1 MQTSLPMETVADFVK
16 EAGEA
21 GVDEKTALAMAS
33 QTHKLPARGPMPWD
47 DSQYGGFSTAEPWL
61 TGRSRDKVSVASEDA
76 DPASM
81 LNFYRQLLKL
91 KQTPLFTKG
100 SYYLLDTKADL
111 LVYQRDLGDDRAL
124 VVVSLSAKKEHLTL
138 PEELTPVLTAGSI
151 NLQGKELTL
160 MPFAGVVLQK
170 KK

>member
-1 MQTSLPMETVADFVK
+1 
-16 EAGEA
+16 
-21 GVDEKTALAMAS
+21 
-33 QTHKLPARGPMPWD
+33 
-47 DSQYGGFSTAEPWL
+47 
-61 TGRSRDKVSVASEDA
+61 
-76 DPASM
+76 
-81 LNFYRQLLKL
+81 
-91 KQTPLFTKG
+91 
-100 SYYLLDTKADL
+100 
-111 LVYQRDLGDDRAL
+111 

>member
-1 MQTSLPMETVADFVK
+1 
-16 EAGEA
+16 
-21 GVDEKTALAMAS
+21 MAKRRRGPS
-33 QTHKLPARGPMPWD
+33 QHAQLLPAAVEIEAD
-47 DSQYGGFSTAEPWL
+47 AFVYQ
-61 TGRSRDKVSVASEDA
+61 GR
-76 DPASM
+76 
-81 LNFYRQLLKL
+81 
-91 KQTPLFTKG
+91 
-100 SYYLLDTKADL
+100 YYLLYQSDL